1 MHTHIPVGQ
10 FYQVRD
16 EISKELKKY
25 NLVEYYELSGKFIEL
40 LTHDVKLV
48 LTPIATDLTCSIDDP
63 EQVIAEGSLLKI
75 FELVTDRMVIDALYE
90 FKLAMDVEML
100 ETYEKDVQEAVE
112 KNEIAR
118 SEEQVKKHQT
128 MPEDPNVLH

>member
-1 MHTHIPVGQ
+1 
-10 FYQVRD
+10 
-16 EISKELKKY
+16 
-25 NLVEYYELSGKFIEL
+25 
-40 LTHDVKLV
+40 
-48 LTPIATDLTCSIDDP
+48 
-63 EQVIAEGSLLKI
+63 
-75 FELVTDRMVIDALYE
+75 
-90 FKLAMDVEML
+90 ML

>member
-1 MHTHIPVGQ
+1 MHTHITVGQ